1 MASTGQDGFV
11 VTHFRSK
18 MKMRYGLLLILV
30 LVLMSGGLAAI
41 WAMRPKCVVG
51 GAGGIV
57 GFSPQDSA
65 YILYSMSNSPYQE
78 WQARLLEFSLREV
91 GQPGMVIR
99 CIAQDPQYPMRVVPD
114 FGNGG
119 HTIVTEDFSRHA
131 RGYLPL
137 NKAGGLREVFKQLR
151 LPPHAIVICVDPDMI
166 FAKTWTPDV
175 SSGRVVGQRWKGY
188 SPQFCMATSDASHH
202 PLCPKNETDAVMYP
216 FAATA
221 VDLQALSDAYF
232 EASQYPS
239 EEWMVE
245 MTALVVAV
253 KKIGLELSTQENIG
267 LCGDWPHA
275 DDVDAPILHYCQPV
289 FDHHGKEIWNK
300 RKYKPFDEPPKPD
313 KAENRVGREVL
324 KALHNYR
331 EMHS

>member
-1 MASTGQDGFV
+1 
-11 VTHFRSK
+11 
-18 MKMRYGLLLILV
+18 MRYDLLLILA
-30 LVLMSGGLAAI
+30 LFLMMGGVAVV
-41 WAMRPKCVVG
+41 WGMRSRCV
-51 GAGGIV
+51 AGGIGGV
-57 GFSPQDSA
+57 VDSSLDDSM
-65 YILYSMSNSPYQE
+65 YVVYSMSNSPYQE
-78 WQARLLEFSLREV
+78 WQARLLEFSLKEV
-91 GQPGMVIR
+91 GQPGTVIR
-99 CIAQDPQYPMRVVPD
+99 CISEDPHYPTRVVPD

-131 RGYLPL
+131 RGYMPL
-137 NKAGGLREVFKQLR
+137 NKAGSLKEVFKRLR
-151 LPPHAIVICVDPDMI
+151 LPPHAVVICVDPDMI
-166 FAKTWTPDV
+166 FAKKWTPDV
-175 SSGRVVGQRWKGY
+175 SSGSVVGQRWKGY

-202 PLCPKNETDAVMYP
+202 PLCPKNETDALMYP

-221 VDLQALSDAYF
+221 VDLQTLSDDYF
-232 EASQYPS
+232 EASRYPS

-253 KKIGLELSTQENIG
+253 KKCGLETSTLENVG

-289 FDHHGKEIWNK
+289 FDHHGREIWNK

-324 KALHNYR
+324 QALHNYR